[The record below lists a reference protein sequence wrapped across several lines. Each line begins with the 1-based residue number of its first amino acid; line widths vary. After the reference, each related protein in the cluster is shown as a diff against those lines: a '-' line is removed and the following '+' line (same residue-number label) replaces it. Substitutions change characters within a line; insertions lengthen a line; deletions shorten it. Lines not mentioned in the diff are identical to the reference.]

1 MSEARARD
9 AVRAAPRAGLART
22 LWRIGFPRV
31 RPLLGV
37 AVLLI
42 AWELTAAFQLIDP
55 VLLPTPLLAFTTLV
69 KALLH
74 GALLHDLYKTLY
86 RTVVSFLIGSGI
98 AIPLGVMLGS
108 TEGVYRSVE
117 FPIEFFRATPASSLF
132 PLFLILFGVG
142 DTTKIAVGA
151 FGAAIVI
158 LFNVAYGVINA
169 RKTRVLA
176 ARVMGAGF
184 WRTLIDVY
192 LWESLPQTLVGM
204 RNGVSIALVVII
216 VAEMFVGSTDGLGYR
231 LYQAQMMIDAPMM
244 YATIFLTGAL
254 GYVLNW
260 FFVLI
265 ERNFVHWSGK

>member
-1 MSEARARD
+1 MTTSDAPLPRRALLRRLGV
-9 AVRAAPRAGLART
+9 AL
-22 LWRIGFPRV
+22 

-37 AVLLI
+37 AVLLAIWWI
-42 AWELTAAFQLIDP
+42 AAGFELIDP
-55 VLLPTPLLAFTTLV
+55 ILLPTPSLAFTTLV
-69 KALLH
+69 DALFH
-74 GALLHDLYKTLY
+74 GTLLLDLYKTLY
-86 RTVVSFLIGSGI
+86 RTVVSFAIGCAI

-108 TEGVYRSVE
+108 IESVYRSVE

-142 DTTKIAVGA
+142 DHTKIAVGA

-158 LFNVAYGVINA
+158 LFNVAYGVIHA

-176 ARVMGAGF
+176 AHVMGAGF
-184 WRTLIDVY
+184 WRSLVDVY

-216 VAEMFVGSTDGLGYR
+216 VAEMFVGSTDGLGNR
-231 LYQAQMMIDAPMM
+231 LYQAQMMLDAPMM

-254 GYVLNW
+254 GYGLNGL
-260 FFVLI
+260 FVLV

>member
-1 MSEARARD
+1 MSSSVAIAP
-9 AVRAAPRAGLART
+9 PRATPAR
-22 LWRIGFPRV
+22 LGAVLLQRL
-31 RPLLGV
+31 RPMLGV
-37 AVLLI
+37 AVLI
-42 AWELTAAFQLIDP
+42 AIWWVAAGFQLIDP
-55 VLLPTPLLAFTTLV
+55 ILLPTPSLAFTTLID
-69 KALLH
+69 ALFH
-74 GALLHDLYKTLY
+74 GTLTLDLYKTIF
-86 RTVVSFLIGSGI
+86 RTVVSFAIGCGI
-98 AIPLGVMLGS
+98 AIPLGVILGS
-108 TEGVYRSVE
+108 TESVYRSVE

-142 DTTKIAVGA
+142 DHTKIAVGA

-176 ARVMGAGF
+176 AHVMGAGF
-184 WRTLIDVY
+184 WRTLVDVY

-216 VAEMFVGSTDGLGYR
+216 IAEMFVGSTDGLGNR
-231 LYQAQMMIDAPMM
+231 LYQAQMMLDAPMM

-254 GYVLNW
+254 GYALNW
-260 FFVLI
+260 LFVLV

>member
-1 MSEARARD
+1 MRGVAVGTPRPDLARA
-9 AVRAAPRAGLART
+9 
-22 LWRIGFPRV
+22 LWLIGFPRI

-37 AVLLI
+37 AVLVA
-42 AWELTAAFQLIDP
+42 AWWLTSAFKLIDP
-55 VLLPTPLLAFTTLV
+55 VLLPSPVLAATTLA
-69 KALLH
+69 KALVGGGL
-74 GALLHDLYKTLY
+74 AQDLYKTIY
-86 RTVVSFLIGSGI
+86 RTVMSFLIGSGI

-108 TEGVYRSVE
+108 TENVYRSVE
-117 FPIEFFRATPASSLF
+117 FPIEFFRATPASALF
-132 PLFLILFGVG
+132 PLFLVLFGVG
-142 DTTKIAVGA
+142 DATKIAVGA

-176 ARVMGAGF
+176 AQVMGAGF

-216 VAEMFVGSTDGLGYR
+216 VAEMFVGSTDGLGNR
-231 LYQAQMMIDAPMM
+231 LYQAQMMLDAPMM

-254 GYVLNW
+254 GYCLNW
-260 FFVLI
+260 IFVLV

>member
-1 MSEARARD
+1 MSAPHVRD
-9 AVRAAPRAGLART
+9 AAAPRPSLART
-22 LWRIGFPRV
+22 LWRLGFPRV

-37 AVLLI
+37 TVLLVG
-42 AWELTAAFQLIDP
+42 WWLTAQFQLIDP
-55 VLLPTPLLAFTTLV
+55 VLLPTPLLAITNLV
-69 KALLH
+69 DALEPAPQLQ
-74 GALLHDLYKTLY
+74 DLYKTIY

-117 FPIEFFRATPASSLF
+117 FPIEFFRATPASALF
-132 PLFLILFGVG
+132 PLFLVLFGVG

-204 RNGVSIALVVII
+204 RNGVSIPLVVISGP
-216 VAEMFVGSTDGLGYR
+216 EKFVGSTDGLGNR
-231 LYQAQMMIDAPMM
+231 LYQAQMMLDAPMM

-254 GYVLNW
+254 GYGLNW
-260 FFVLI
+260 IFVLVG
-265 ERNFVHWSGK
+265 RNFVHWSGK

>member
-1 MSEARARD
+1 MSEAEAGEISGG
-9 AVRAAPRAGLART
+9 APRRGLART
-22 LWRIGFPRV
+22 LWLIGFPRV

-37 AVLLI
+37 AVLLA
-42 AWELTAAFQLIDP
+42 AWWLTAAFRLIDP
-55 VLLPTPLLAFTTLV
+55 VLLPSPQLAAVTLV

-74 GALLHDLYKTLY
+74 GTLAHDLYKTIY
-86 RTVVSFLIGSGI
+86 RTVMSFLIGSGI
-98 AIPLGVMLGS
+98 AIPLGVILGS
-108 TEGVYRSVE
+108 TENVYRSVE
-117 FPIEFFRATPASSLF
+117 FPIEFFRATPASALF
-132 PLFLILFGVG
+132 PLFLVLFGVG
-142 DTTKIAVGA
+142 DATKIAVGA

-184 WRTLIDVY
+184 WRTLLDVY
-192 LWESLPQTLVGM
+192 LWESMPQTLVGM

-216 VAEMFVGSTDGLGYR
+216 VAEMFVGSTDGLGNR
-231 LYQAQMMIDAPMM
+231 LFQAQMMLDAPMM

-254 GYVLNW
+254 GYCLNW
-260 FFVLI
+260 IFVLI

>member
-1 MSEARARD
+1 MSGVAD
-9 AVRAAPRAGLART
+9 SAAPASSAQNFGAAILAR
-22 LWRIGFPRV
+22 L

-37 AVLLI
+37 AVLVAI
-42 AWELTAAFQLIDP
+42 WWVAAGFELIDP
-55 VLLPTPLLAFTTLV
+55 ILLPTPSLAFVTLLD
-69 KALLH
+69 ALFH
-74 GALLHDLYKTLY
+74 GTLALDLYKTIY
-86 RTVVSFLIGSGI
+86 RTVVSFAIGCGI
-98 AIPLGVMLGS
+98 AIPSGVILGS
-108 TEGVYRSVE
+108 TEKIYRAVE

-142 DTTKIAVGA
+142 DHTKIAVGA

-176 ARVMGAGF
+176 AHVMGAGF
-184 WRTLIDVY
+184 WRTLVDVY
-192 LWESLPQTLVGM
+192 LWESMPQTLVGM

-216 VAEMFVGSTDGLGYR
+216 VAEMFVGSTDGLGNR
-231 LYQAQMMIDAPMM
+231 LYQAQMMLDAPMM

-254 GYVLNW
+254 GYALNW
-260 FFVLI
+260 LFVLV

>member
-1 MSEARARD
+1 MSSSD
-9 AVRAAPRAGLART
+9 AAAAPGAAPATKLGTAVLQRL
-22 LWRIGFPRV
+22 
-31 RPLLGV
+31 RPMLGV
-37 AVLLI
+37 AVLVAI
-42 AWELTAAFQLIDP
+42 WWVAAGFQLIDP
-55 VLLPTPLLAFTTLV
+55 VLLPTPAQTFATLV
-69 KALLH
+69 DALVH
-74 GALLHDLYKTLY
+74 GTLALDLCKTIY
-86 RTVVSFLIGSGI
+86 RTVVSFAIGCGI

-108 TEGVYRSVE
+108 SENVYRAVE

-142 DTTKIAVGA
+142 DHTKIAVGA

-176 ARVMGAGF
+176 AHVMGAGF
-184 WRTLIDVY
+184 WRTLTDVY

-216 VAEMFVGSTDGLGYR
+216 VAEMFVGSTDGLGNR
-231 LYQAQMMIDAPMM
+231 LYQAQMMLDAPMM
-244 YATIFLTGAL
+244 YASIFLTGAL
-254 GYVLNW
+254 GYGLNW
-260 FFVLI
+260 IFVLV